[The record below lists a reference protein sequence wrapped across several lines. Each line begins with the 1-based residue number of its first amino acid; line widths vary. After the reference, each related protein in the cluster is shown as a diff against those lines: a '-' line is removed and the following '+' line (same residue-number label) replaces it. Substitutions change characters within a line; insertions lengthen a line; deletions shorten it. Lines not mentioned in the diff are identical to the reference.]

1 MLDYDLSSS
10 RTRNRGNGMDA
21 VQVLKRHK
29 LVCPAIVH
37 TAYADTRSHALGPA
51 GKRGRGKRLAALLC
65 KARTQQPA
73 FQSRD

>member
-1 MLDYDLSSS
+1 
-10 RTRNRGNGMDA
+10 MDA

-29 LVCPAIVH
+29 LVCPANVH

-73 FQSRD
+73 FKVEIELAPAAFIVAALI